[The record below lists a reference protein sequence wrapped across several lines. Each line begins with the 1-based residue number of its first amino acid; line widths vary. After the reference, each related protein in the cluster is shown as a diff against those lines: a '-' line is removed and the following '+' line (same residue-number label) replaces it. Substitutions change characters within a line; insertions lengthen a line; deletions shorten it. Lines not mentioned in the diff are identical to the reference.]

1 MALLNSLKIVAAKRP
16 QAMPV
21 MVVRRNKLL
30 KKLHEQQMLAEAV
43 LAGSS
48 YNSTR
53 YKKIVDRET
62 GISKTVEV
70 PRRVRAWWWT
80 GENGKVCLNIKYGSG
95 MLALEKGKY
104 AIEVGTE
111 ADLPEA
117 IKTLKAA
124 VEAGELDAQIEAVS
138 GAVRSGF
145 GK

>member
-43 LAGSS
+43 LAGSTYS
-48 YNSTR
+48 VNR
-53 YKKIVDRET
+53 YKKVVDQDT
-62 GISKTVEV
+62 GSTKTVEV

-104 AIEVGTE
+104 AIEVGAE
-111 ADLPEA
+111 ADLPQA

-124 VEAGELDAQIEAVS
+124 VEAGELDTQIEAVS

>member
-21 MVVRRNKLL
+21 LLIRRNKLV

-43 LAGSS
+43 LAGTS
-48 YNSTR
+48 YLATR
-53 YKKIVDRET
+53 YKKVADPET
-62 GISKTVEV
+62 GLTKTVEV

-80 GENGKVCLNIKYGSG
+80 GANGKICLNIKYGSG

-111 ADLPEA
+111 ADLVPVL
-117 IKTLKAA
+117 KTLKAG
-124 VEAGELDAQIEAVS
+124 VEAGELDAQIEAAAGV
-138 GAVRSGF
+138 VKSGF